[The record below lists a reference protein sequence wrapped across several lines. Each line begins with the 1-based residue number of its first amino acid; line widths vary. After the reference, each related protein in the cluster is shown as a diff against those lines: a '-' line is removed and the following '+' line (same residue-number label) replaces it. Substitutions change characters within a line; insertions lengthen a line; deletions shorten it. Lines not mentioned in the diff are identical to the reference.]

1 MLWVIYNIHII
12 STSFSIGFWIS
23 SSWLSNSKKYYEA
36 LHLPELIIVKQHNK
50 SKNNS
55 SNKKK
60 QHKIRQRRGS
70 ESLPPWPNMNA
81 DIVCCH
87 GGLSLTKMP
96 RAKRRIIETKY
107 WYFLRKFYPDGKEFK
122 ISKYS
127 LQNDCNICCLDNQE
141 AKVVAIIKHEA
152 VILERKQDFLPN
164 SLLSLSLRKSGVPPN
179 YLTSKVIINSITST
193 SDNNND
199 DYNNINNFEDD
210 NYTNNN
216 SLKST
221 PVLVNAILKL
231 NNDYVDNDNYG
242 NGNNYLYSSTTEK
255 NNSLNKIDINS
266 NDDNYDRYDNI
277 GYYDD
282 QNSLSSSSP
291 LLSTS
296 PSLISSSPP
305 LPSMMMYMTN
315 DIIMEY
321 DMKLS
326 KQLQLKEDYELQQQ
340 LQQQLQLEHN
350 YLLPQKLYNNYN
362 DDDKILCKQVITPL
376 LPGLYNIIP
385 KKWLQSWRRYIKDIT
400 ITSLPYLD
408 CTVLLCQSHSL
419 LVIPPHLTEY
429 LLGIKKTLLSGLGLY
444 TGEIIEIL
452 TIDEWD
458 ELLHVIKDTADVNI
472 RFCIDDHGDITWNVG
487 ICNVCNPIQYKSENL
502 GNEKKKSR
510 NSQQISG
517 LFIS

>member
-1 MLWVIYNIHII
+1 MLCVIYSIQ
-12 STSFSIGFWIS
+12 SSLSIGFWIS
-23 SSWLSNSKKYYEA
+23 SSWLSNAKKYFEA
-36 LHLPELIIVKQHNK
+36 LHLPDLIIHKHQNK
-50 SKNNS
+50 N

-60 QHKIRQRRGS
+60 IHKIRHRRGS

-96 RAKRRIIETKY
+96 RAKRRIIESKY

-122 ISKYS
+122 SSKYS

-152 VILERKQDFLPN
+152 VILERKLDFLPN
-164 SLLSLSLRKSGVPPN
+164 SLLSLSLRKSGVPQN
-179 YLTSKVIINSITST
+179 CLTSKNILFSVTANNN
-193 SDNNND
+193 DNNN
-199 DYNNINNFEDD
+199 NNNN
-210 NYTNNN
+210 NNN
-216 SLKST
+216 SNIGDGDNNVDDNSSKST
-221 PVLVNAILKL
+221 PVLVDTVLKES
-231 NNDYVDNDNYG
+231 NDYVDYVDYGKYGDDNNCSYRSNTIENDH
-242 NGNNYLYSSTTEK
+242 SS
-255 NNSLNKIDINS
+255 NKMIHHDNC
-266 NDDNYDRYDNI
+266 NDDIHDRYDNF
-277 GYYDD
+277 GYNDD
-282 QNSLSSSSP
+282 KNSLSP
-291 LLSTS
+291 LLSSS
-296 PSLISSSPP
+296 PSLSST
-305 LPSMMMYMTN
+305 MIYMTN

-326 KQLQLKEDYELQQQ
+326 KQLQLQEDYELQQQ
-340 LQQQLQLEHN
+340 LQRQIQLEQN
-350 YLLPQKLYNNYN
+350 YQLPQKLY
-362 DDDKILCKQVITPL
+362 DDDDEMLCKQVLRTPL

-385 KKWLQSWRRYIKDIT
+385 KKWLQSWRRYIKDVT

-458 ELLHVIKDTADVNI
+458 ELLYVIKDTADISI
-472 RFCIDDHGDITWNVG
+472 RFCIDDHGDITWNIG
-487 ICNVCNPIQYKSENL
+487 ICSVCNPIEYKSENL

-510 NSQQISG
+510 NSQQFSG

>member
-1 MLWVIYNIHII
+1 MCCISFVIYYLHII
-12 STSFSIGFWIS
+12 SSLSVGFWIS
-23 SSWLSNSKKYYEA
+23 SSWLSNAKKYFEA
-36 LHLPELIIVKQHNK
+36 LHLPDLIIHKYQNK
-50 SKNNS
+50 NKNNS

-87 GGLSLTKMP
+87 GGLSPTKMP
-96 RAKRRIIETKY
+96 RAKRRIIESKY
-107 WYFLRKFYPDGKEFK
+107 WYFLRKFYSDGKEFK

-152 VILERKQDFLPN
+152 VILERKLDFLPN
-164 SLLSLSLRKSGVPPN
+164 SLLSLSLRKSGVPQN
-179 YLTSKVIINSITST
+179 CLTSKLILHSVTANNNNNYKK
-193 SDNNND
+193 DNNRD
-199 DYNNINNFEDD
+199 GDNNVDS
-210 NYTNNN
+210 N
-216 SLKST
+216 SSKST
-221 PVLVNAILKL
+221 PVLINTIFKES
-231 NNDYVDNDNYG
+231 NDYVDYDKYGDDNICSHRSNTLENDYLSNKMIYHDNNRNDN
-242 NGNNYLYSSTTEK
+242 
-255 NNSLNKIDINS
+255 D
-266 NDDNYDRYDNI
+266 YDRYDNA
-277 GYYDD
+277 GYDD
-282 QNSLSSSSP
+282 DKNSLSLLLSSSP
-291 LLSTS
+291 SLTSSS
-296 PSLISSSPP
+296 PSLS
-305 LPSMMMYMTN
+305 SMMMYMTN
-315 DIIMEY
+315 DDIMDY

-326 KQLQLKEDYELQQQ
+326 KQLQVQEDYELQQQ
-340 LQQQLQLEHN
+340 LQRQLQLEQN
-350 YLLPQKLYNNYN
+350 YQLPQKLYC
-362 DDDKILCKQVITPL
+362 DDDDEMLCKQIIITPL

-385 KKWLQSWRRYIKDIT
+385 KKWLQSWRRYIKDVT

-429 LLGIKKTLLSGLGLY
+429 LLGIKKSLLSGLGLY

-458 ELLHVIKDTADVNI
+458 ELLYIIKDTADINI

-487 ICNVCNPIQYKSENL
+487 ICNVCNPIEYKSENL